1 MEKNIDELL
10 ESLFKTEEK
19 PDIKLDSL
27 MKYSY
32 FISNERKNSRS
43 RLKILTYICIFLLIS
58 NILLL
63 KFYPIRKSLNSKDE
77 EVKHI
82 IISKNKKVE
91 TKYGNKIEK
100 TANNEEIVL
109 PLQNFFEEMDSFIE
123 FAKSLENLQEIEN
136 GG

>member
-10 ESLFKTEEK
+10 ESLFKTEEN
-19 PDIKLDSL
+19 PDIELDSL

-63 KFYPIRKSLNSKDE
+63 KFYPIRKSLNSKNE

-82 IISKNKKVE
+82 IISKNTKVE
-91 TKYGNKIEK
+91 TKYRNKTEK

-123 FAKSLENLQEIEN
+123 FAKSLENLQETEN